1 MVRKKILIL
10 PTKTIVEMNRRLL
23 LFLAMA
29 VFTATTALAQ
39 RDKYK
44 DYPVIYTDTVDYT
57 APTQVT
63 IESDTVYDPMR
74 VVTNRFG
81 KNWFVFGTVGA
92 HTFRGDYSTTGSFG
106 GTVSPDWSVGVGKWF
121 TPGIGL
127 KLEFIGSN
135 SRGYTEYITGHYGYG
150 DVMLTKDNTPYRK
163 MKTGWWDISGS
174 VILNLSRLFFGYEGA
189 YSKKRMNQVMFA
201 AGIGG
206 VHHTGFT
213 KSGGSDNEW
222 SGHLELQYSRFFTPR
237 KNWSLDLKAR
247 GLFYQTNFDLE
258 YGQADHYAE
267 KWDCNIGIDLGFT
280 WYLGTKKSN
289 GWKRKTDAIYRRDYR
304 ERDIL
309 TVKAKDTNVAYRT
322 MTFYVFYPNNY
333 SGRSDAPTVSGSKV
347 NAIDYLAGGLF
358 TQKRYTNNS
367 QVASRL
373 ADGKSPIGLA
383 TEDVATETADCTFD
397 TGSLPRGYEISKQPL
412 SLSLKASDMADFRQ
426 QHGYYYAP
434 IYDGQHTWQYR
445 IDRETEGQ
453 TLLSNDN
460 YTETVSYGLNQHE
473 GLDIVRQNM
482 DVESG
487 EELVSFADVY
497 AAMNSN
503 NGYIAEY
510 TDSAA
515 VAHIQDILQNGTIA
529 MIQCEGLAT
538 SQDNYTGKNADQ
550 VGRDRNSA
558 LSQNRAATVISW
570 LKQKPSMKNVASQIY
585 MVGTMGGN
593 IRTVTDK
600 STRGLNAKLNRCVK
614 VRIHYLLK

>member
-1 MVRKKILIL
+1 MKKNLLMLLSLLML
-10 PTKTIVEMNRRLL
+10 PFAST
-23 LFLAMA
+23 F
-29 VFTATTALAQ
+29 AQ

-57 APTQVT
+57 APTKVAMVT
-63 IESDTVYDPMR
+63 DTIYDPMR
-74 VVTNRFG
+74 VVTNRFS
-81 KNWFVFGTVGA
+81 KNWFVFGTIGA
-92 HTFRGDYSTTGSFG
+92 HSFRGDYSSTGSFG
-106 GTVSPDWSVGVGKWF
+106 GTISPDWSIGIGKWF
-121 TPGIGL
+121 TPGIAL
-127 KLEFIGSN
+127 KLEFIKSN
-135 SRGYTEYITGHYGYG
+135 SRGWTEYLTGHYGYG
-150 DVMLTKDNTPYRK
+150 DVRLTDDNTPYRK
-163 MKTGWWDISGS
+163 MKTGWWDISGN
-174 VILNLSRLFFGYEGA
+174 VVLNLTRLFFGYEGA
-189 YSKKRMNQVMFA
+189 YSKRHMNQFMFA
-201 AGIGG
+201 GGIGG
-206 VHHTGFT
+206 VHHTGFGH
-213 KSGGSDNEW
+213 SGGSDNEW

-237 KNWSLDLKAR
+237 KNFSVDLKAR

-258 YGQADHYAE
+258 YGQADHYAQ
-267 KWDCNIGIDLGFT
+267 KWDCNLGIDLGFT
-280 WYLGTKKSN
+280 WYLGTKKSS
-289 GWKRKTDAIYRRDYR
+289 GWKRSATAMYRRDYR

-309 TVKAKDTNVAYRT
+309 TVKAKDNSVTYRT

-333 SGRSDAPTVSGSKV
+333 SGRSDAPSIANSKV

-358 TQKRYTNNS
+358 TQKRYVDNG

-383 TEDVATETADCTFD
+383 TEDIATETADRTFD
-397 TGSLPRGYEISKQPL
+397 TGSLPRGYEMSKEPL
-412 SLSLKASDMADFRQ
+412 SLSLKDTDMANFRK

-445 IDRETEGQ
+445 IDKETEGQ
-453 TLLSNDN
+453 KLLSDN
-460 YTETVSYGLNQHE
+460 NYMETTSFGLNQHE
-473 GLDIVRQNM
+473 GLATVRKNM
-482 DVESG
+482 DVEKG

-503 NGYIAEY
+503 EGYIAQY
-510 TDSAA
+510 TDTATVS
-515 VAHIQDILQNGTIA
+515 HIKDILKNGTIA

-538 SQDNYTGKNADQ
+538 SQDNYTGDNASQ

-570 LKQKPSMKNVASQIY
+570 LKQKPCMKNAASQIY
-585 MVGTMGGN
+585 MVGDMSGN

>member
-1 MVRKKILIL
+1 MKK
-10 PTKTIVEMNRRLL
+10 NLL
-23 LFLAMA
+23 MLLSLAMLPWTGT
-29 VFTATTALAQ
+29 FAQ

-63 IESDTVYDPMR
+63 LQTDTVYDPMR

-92 HTFRGDYSTTGSFG
+92 HSFRGDYSSTAGFW
-106 GTVSPDWSVGVGKWF
+106 GTVSPDWSLGVGKWF
-121 TPGIGL
+121 TPGIAL
-127 KLEFIGSN
+127 KLEFIRSN
-135 SRGYTEYITGHYGYG
+135 SRGYTEYLTGHYGYG
-150 DVMLTKDNTPYRK
+150 DVKLTSENTPYRK
-163 MKTGWWDISGS
+163 MKTGWWDISGN
-174 VILNLSRLFFGYEGA
+174 VVLNLTRLFFGYEGN
-189 YSKKRMNQVMFA
+189 YSRKHMNQVMFA

-206 VHHTGFT
+206 VHHLGFGH
-213 KSGGSDNEW
+213 SYGSDNEW
-222 SGHLELQYSRFFTPR
+222 SGHLELQYSRFFSPR
-237 KNWSLDLKAR
+237 KNFSIDLKAR

-267 KWDCNIGIDLGFT
+267 KWDGNYGIDLGFT

-289 GWKRKTDAIYRRDYR
+289 GWKRSTQAVYRRDYR
-304 ERDIL
+304 ERNIL
-309 TVKAKDTNVAYRT
+309 TVKAKNVSYRT

-333 SGRSDAPTVSGSKV
+333 SGRSDAPTVAGSNV

-358 TQKRYTNNS
+358 TQKRYEDNG
-367 QVASRL
+367 QVAARL
-373 ADGKSPIGLA
+373 ASGKSPVGLA
-383 TEDVATETADCTFD
+383 TTDIATESADRTFE
-397 TGSLPRGYEISKQPL
+397 TGSLPRGYEMSKQPL
-412 SLSLKASDMADFRQ
+412 SLSLSADSMAAFRQ
-426 QHGYYYAP
+426 NYGYYYAP

-445 IDRETEGQ
+445 IDKQTEGQ
-453 TLLSNDN
+453 KLLSPAN
-460 YTETVSYGLNQHE
+460 YMETASYGLNQHD
-473 GLDIVRQNM
+473 GLATVRQHM
-482 DVESG
+482 DVEDG

-503 NGYIAEY
+503 EGYISQF
-510 TDSAA
+510 TDAA
-515 VAHIQDILQNGTIA
+515 TVAHIQDILQKGTIA

-538 SQDNYTGKNADQ
+538 SQDNYTGDNASQ

-570 LKQKPSMKNVASQIY
+570 LKQKPGMQNVASQIY
-585 MVGTMGGN
+585 MVGSMNGN
-593 IRTVTDK
+593 IRTVSDK

>member
-1 MVRKKILIL
+1 MRKKTVIL
-10 PTKTIVEMNRRLL
+10 PTLTIGEMNRRLL
-23 LFLAMA
+23 LLLALT
-29 VFTATTALAQ
+29 VFSVTSVLAQ

-44 DYPVIYTDTVDYT
+44 DYPVIYTDTVDFT

-63 IESDTVYDPMR
+63 LQSDTVYDPMR
-74 VVTNRFG
+74 VVTNRFS
-81 KNWFVFGTVGA
+81 KNWFVFGTIGA
-92 HTFRGDYSTTGSFG
+92 HTFRGDYSKTAGFW

-127 KLEFIGSN
+127 KLEFISSN

-150 DVMLTKDNTPYRK
+150 DVKLTPNNTPYRK

-206 VHHTGFT
+206 VHHTGFS
-213 KSGGSDNEW
+213 KSSGSDNEW
-222 SGHLELQYSRFFTPR
+222 SGHIELQYSRFFSPR
-237 KNWSLDLKAR
+237 KNFSVDLKAR

-267 KWDCNIGIDLGFT
+267 KWDCNLGIDLGFT

-304 ERDIL
+304 ERDVL

-333 SGRSDAPTVSGSKV
+333 SGRSDAPTISGSKV

-358 TQKRYTNNS
+358 TQKRYTNNG
-367 QVASRL
+367 QVAARL

-383 TEDVATETADCTFD
+383 IEDIATETADHTFD

-412 SLSLKASDMADFRQ
+412 SLSLTASDMADFRQ

-445 IDRETEGQ
+445 IDKETEGQ
-453 TLLSNDN
+453 KLLSDDN
-460 YTETVSYGLNQHE
+460 YMETVSYGLNQHE
-473 GLDIVRQNM
+473 GLALVRQNM
-482 DVESG
+482 DVENG

-503 NGYIAEY
+503 SGYIAQY
-510 TDSAA
+510 TDTATVS
-515 VAHIQDILQNGTIA
+515 HIQDILQNGTIA

-538 SQDNYTGKNADQ
+538 SQDNYTGNNADQ